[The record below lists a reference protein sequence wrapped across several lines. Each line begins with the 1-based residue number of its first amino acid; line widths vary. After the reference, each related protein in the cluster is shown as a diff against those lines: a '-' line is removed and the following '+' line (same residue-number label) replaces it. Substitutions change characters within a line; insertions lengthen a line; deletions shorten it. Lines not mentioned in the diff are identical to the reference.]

1 MKKIFPGCLL
11 ILALTS
17 CQAPQYE
24 LVSMPTAQV
33 DFLSDY
39 KVQVLDAEFLETI
52 SLRPESSEQD
62 LVISN
67 APNGKQ
73 YLSVIL
79 KLTRFETLEQSDNK
93 GLDEDDFKL
102 KDHLG
107 LTPIKSYFPNANSL
121 TDFTW
126 KGSLIEPGAD
136 PATLDIYFEVSKD
149 LGFEKYL
156 MVLEVDFF
164 ATKSGV
170 DIPLTQ
176 KI

>member
-1 MKKIFPGCLL
+1 MKKIFPYVLL
-11 ILALTS
+11 VLALTS
-17 CQAPQYE
+17 CQAPKYE

-39 KVQVLDAEFLETI
+39 KVQVLDAEFLDTI
-52 SLRPESSEQD
+52 SLRPESSEQN

-73 YLSVIL
+73 YLSVSL
-79 KLTRFETLEQSDNK
+79 QLTRFVTLEQSDDK

-107 LTPIKSYFPNANSL
+107 LTLVKSYFPNADSL
-121 TDFTW
+121 TDYTW
-126 KGSLIEPGAD
+126 KGSSIEPSDD
-136 PATLDIYFEVSKD
+136 PVTLYLNFEISND
-149 LGFEKYL
+149 LSFDKYL

-164 ATKSGV
+164 GDKPGV

>member
-1 MKKIFPGCLL
+1 MKKVFPCCLL

-39 KVQVLDAEFLETI
+39 KVQVLDAELLETI

-62 LVISN
+62 LVVSN

-73 YLSVIL
+73 YLSVEL
-79 KLTRFETLEQSDNK
+79 ELTRFETLEQSDNK

-107 LTPIKSYFPNANSL
+107 LTFIKSYFPNTNSL
-121 TDFTW
+121 TDYTW
-126 KGSLIEPGAD
+126 KGSSIEPGDD
-136 PATLDIYFEVSKD
+136 PVTLDIYFEVSQD
-149 LGFEKYL
+149 IGFDKYL
-156 MVLEVDFF
+156 MVLEIDFF
-164 ATKSGV
+164 ATESGV